1 MSVSENSTFEISLR
15 ISDPQIISY
24 LNKFTADQRQQKAI
38 EAMKVG
44 IIALE
49 SASPTLDARIVEEK
63 FKNTE
68 DAINRCIVDFQL
80 KTGNTLKEYFAEKGE
95 MPTKLDAFLGERGK
109 LHGLFSDY
117 FRKDGG
123 TLVSLINSQIGP
135 GSEFF
140 KSLDPTS
147 RESVI
152 AKLEDAVKKNLDSA
166 LKDLS
171 AQFSLDEEN
180 SALSRLKKSIRDEI
194 EELKKSNSESFANII
209 KELSHA
215 KGKAEEAKL
224 GTRKGLELE
233 ELLYDYL
240 SPKCINKNDM
250 LSLTGKTA
258 GVIKQCKVGD
268 LCVEIDN
275 DMIPTQKQIVIEV
288 KGSMGYTMQK
298 AIDELDRGKKNRK
311 ASIGIF
317 AFEKGC
323 EPDDMGDLKIHGHDF
338 YITID
343 RNALENAEPL
353 PYLNAAYD
361 LSRLLVLAFEKE
373 KSEVSFD
380 REFFE
385 AKVKEILNIVV
396 KQSDIDASVKQISS
410 SAATLKK
417 QIESFRET
425 IETEITL
432 LLRCFSGTEDNA
444 DDPGETGTE
453 DEEE

>member
-1 MSVSENSTFEISLR
+1 MSVSEQSSFEISLR

-24 LNKFTADQRQQKAI
+24 LNKFNEDQRQQKAI

-63 FKNTE
+63 FKNAE
-68 DAINRCIVDFQL
+68 DAINRCIQDFQL
-80 KTGNTLKEYFAEKGE
+80 KSGNTLKEYFDEKGE
-95 MPTKLDAFLGERGK
+95 MPAKLDAFLGERGK
-109 LHGLFSDY
+109 LHLLFSDY

-123 TLVSLINSQIGP
+123 ALVRLINSQIGP

-152 AKLEDAVKKNLDSA
+152 AKLEDTVKKNLDSA

-180 SALSRLKKSIRDEI
+180 SALSKLKKSIRDQI

-233 ELLYDYL
+233 ELLYEYL

-250 LSLTGKTA
+250 ISSTGKTA
-258 GVIKQCKVGD
+258 GIIKQCKVGD
-268 LCVEIDN
+268 LCIGIDE
-275 DMIPTQKQIVIEV
+275 DLIPTKKLIVIEV

-298 AIDELDRGKKNRK
+298 AIDELDKGKKNRK

-317 AFEKGC
+317 AFEKGY

-343 RNALENAEPL
+343 RIALENGEPL

-385 AKVKEILNIVV
+385 AKVKEILDIVL
-396 KQSDIDASVKQISS
+396 KLSDIEASAKQISS
-410 SAATLKK
+410 SAGTLKK
-417 QIESFRET
+417 QIESFRVN
-425 IETEITL
+425 IQTEIGL
-432 LLRCFSGTEDNA
+432 LLKCFSGTDDN
-444 DDPGETGTE
+444 GEVLEEIETE
-453 DEEE
+453 DEDG